1 MEFLTKNSLNL
12 NSGREIIAKNF
23 ANWSSGNKIIDN
35 LIQEKQLKYDKYDVV
50 FEWIPY
56 IKLIDIREIG
66 NNGLATA
73 IWKEGLLHYCRHEWI
88 RIPYEKVALRFLYD
102 SQNISDEFINE
113 VKSYD
118 SLLFEAIWKDGPL
131 YYDTSK
137 KEWIRESP
145 HERVCLRYLHNSQY
159 EIESSLL
166 NYISS
171 NYDYSNDDYQNYG
184 ISQNSDT
191 KDYILVFE
199 TKYIKIYCKKCD
211 QEYEVEEQ
219 QYHEIEKQFNETQE
233 YRKEN
238 LLSIKNNQLTTQT
251 QAIYTSR
258 LLNPYTKNLS
268 KYDTM
273 EITDFTNL

>member
-118 SLLFEAIWKDGPL
+118 SLLFEGILD
-131 YYDTSK
+131 
-137 KEWIRESP
+137 
-145 HERVCLRYLHNSQY
+145 
-159 EIESSLL
+159 
-166 NYISS
+166 S
-171 NYDYSNDDYQNYG
+171 NYG
-184 ISQNSDT
+184 LSQNPET
-191 KDYILVFE
+191 KDYILIFS
-199 TKYIKIYCKKCD
+199 
-211 QEYEVEEQ
+211 QEYFKLCCGKCGKKYENRQ
-219 QYHEIEKQFNETQE
+219 NRRNEWCKTCQI
-233 YRKEN
+233 N
-238 LLSIKNNQLTTQT
+238 HLKNN
-251 QAIYTSR
+251 
-258 LLNPYTKNLS
+258 
-268 KYDTM
+268 
-273 EITDFTNL
+273 FTNWTSGNEKIDDFIQKMQLKINKFNDAIFEWIPYNE